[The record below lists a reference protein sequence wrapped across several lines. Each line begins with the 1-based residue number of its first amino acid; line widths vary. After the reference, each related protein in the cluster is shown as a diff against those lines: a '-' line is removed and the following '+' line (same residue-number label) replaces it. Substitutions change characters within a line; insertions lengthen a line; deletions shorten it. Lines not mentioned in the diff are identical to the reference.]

1 MGAIFFFSFSDEISL
16 CKQNNPR
23 WDACT
28 SMAPVFIDLDM
39 VIDKQLQLKCRTLA
53 TCIFLSVPWWTL
65 MHRNCFRMFEPSI
78 VSYLTAINGRSYANL
93 EGLNMCQGDAVAWH
107 ILAVGA
113 NEALHGIKFNGNNI
127 LTNGVNRDSYIA
139 VPGGTFTGLMHAE
152 NVGMYPVFRNTS
164 VIDIKKVKSRT

>member
-1 MGAIFFFSFSDEISL
+1 
-16 CKQNNPR
+16 
-23 WDACT
+23 
-28 SMAPVFIDLDM
+28 
-39 VIDKQLQLKCRTLA
+39 
-53 TCIFLSVPWWTL
+53 
-65 MHRNCFRMFEPSI
+65 MFKPSI
-78 VSYLTAINGRSYANL
+78 VSNLTAINGRSYANL

-164 VIDIKKVKSRT
+164 VINIKKKLNVEPDAIRTKSHPNSQVGPSKIK